1 MILLSDFHRDVGA
14 RDGVPANLLMF
25 QRSKIYFVSTET
37 KEVPDKTL
45 RIERLSFV
53 PLIVAIILPKVYLEI
68 ALLGSILYFFRCK
81 VLPIN

>member
-1 MILLSDFHRDVGA
+1 MLEQEMVCQL
-14 RDGVPANLLMF
+14 NLLMF

-68 ALLGSILYFFRCK
+68 AFFG
-81 VLPIN
+81 L